1 MLSKIFFT
9 TCAWGISILSFWTIV
24 LSFKKGMGHLKRL
37 HQIPCSGCEY
47 FTNDYRLKCTVHP
60 INACTE
66 EAIDCRD
73 FEPKNYS
80 CKSCQNYS
88 HKLKS

>member
-66 EAIDCRD
+66 EAIGCRD
-73 FEPKNYS
+73 FELKNYS